1 MKKKIIFIFSIFLF
15 SIFCISLAPKET
27 KKCLNTEKKEVC
39 LNTEEIIERITEIDK
54 VKEKL
59 EKIGK
64 YHKNILDQI
73 EEEIQKTME
82 KFKDQDSVELKVELE
97 NLQKRGE
104 AYQRIAFD
112 DLNQK
117 QKALMDPLYK
127 KMENAI
133 NRVLE
138 KDKSIIRVIDCSPGK
153 CVLVNRGPDI
163 TKNVKKE
170 LGI

>member
-1 MKKKIIFIFSIFLF
+1 MKKKIIFSIFLF
-15 SIFCISLAPKET
+15 SLFCIYLAPT
-27 KKCLNTEKKEVC
+27 KKYTEKSVC
-39 LNTEEIIERITEIDK
+39 LNPEEIIERIPEIDK

-64 YHKNILDQI
+64 FHKNILDQI
-73 EEEIQKTME
+73 EEEIQKTIE
-82 KFKDQDSVELKVELE
+82 KFKKDQDSVELKVELE
-97 NLQKRGE
+97 NLQKRVE

-112 DLNQK
+112 DLNKK
-117 QKALMDPLYK
+117 QKALMEPLYK

-138 KDKSIIRVIDCSPGK
+138 KDKSIIRVIDCSPVK

-170 LGI
+170 LGIRE

>member
-1 MKKKIIFIFSIFLF
+1 MKKKIIFIFSLFLF
-15 SIFCISLAPKET
+15 SLFCISLARKET
-27 KKCLNTEKKEVC
+27 KKCLNTEEVC

-104 AYQRIAFD
+104 VYQRIAFD

-133 NRVLE
+133 NRVME

-153 CVLVNRGPDI
+153 CVLVNRGSDI